1 MAEPASAFRPVALLD
16 SGAYHQQISRHGKA
30 RPVGPVRPIPALHQ
44 RLPARLTAT
53 NNTMSS
59 NTSDETQQGLPP
71 RRKPP
76 AQSSKSSGCAHDRE
90 QSKTPGH
97 KHNNRLNKP
106 KTPENRQCMRTR
118 SANESNRKVTS
129 VNTPDNEQR
138 TASAGRQVDGDS
150 ETTSSP
156 ATDASTLNGTSPTAA
171 AGAGAKVRQVAP
183 PFQVRTIVTAVMYD
197 AQLLCIIHVLD

>member
-1 MAEPASAFRPVALLD
+1 MVIT
-16 SGAYHQQISRHGKA
+16 QA
-30 RPVGPVRPIPALHQ
+30 R
-44 RLPARLTAT
+44 
-53 NNTMSS
+53 S
-59 NTSDETQQGLPP
+59 
-71 RRKPP
+71 RRKPSGALLRSTLTKRTHMVGRP
-76 AQSSKSSGCAHDRE
+76 AAMTKVGDETRKRAIPTKGGNTKQRLFETNVVNAYTE
-90 QSKTPGH
+90 IV
-97 KHNNRLNKP
+97 NRAYQNQIDESQTLNKP

-138 TASAGRQVDGDS
+138 TASAGRQADGDS

-183 PFQVRTIVTAVMYD
+183 PFQVRTIVN
-197 AQLLCIIHVLD
+197 